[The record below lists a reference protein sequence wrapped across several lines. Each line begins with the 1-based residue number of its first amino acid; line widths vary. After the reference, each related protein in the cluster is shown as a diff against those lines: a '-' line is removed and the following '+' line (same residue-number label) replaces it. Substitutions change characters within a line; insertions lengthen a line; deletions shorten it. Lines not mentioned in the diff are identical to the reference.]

1 VGRGTGTPFEVV
13 GAPYIDDLRLAAEL
27 NAAELPGVRFV
38 PTRFTP
44 TASVFQGKECGGVQI
59 LVTDR
64 DRLRASDLGMLLT
77 STLYRLYPTELK
89 PERLGTLLGDAATWE
104 AIQAG
109 KPLKAILKV
118 RDRGMRA
125 FERRRSRYLIYR

>member
-1 VGRGTGTPFEVV
+1 
-13 GAPYIDDLRLAAEL
+13 
-27 NAAELPGVRFV
+27 
-38 PTRFTP
+38 
-44 TASVFQGKECGGVQI
+44 
-59 LVTDR
+59 
-64 DRLRASDLGMLLT
+64 MLLT

-104 AIQAG
+104 AIKEG